1 MWAPPGLGASR
12 GRRLVRSTVPMG
24 TASEPLVIRH
34 TTAGSWEVLVGNR
47 GVLSPSSCAPAPASR
62 RCAARCLTSI
72 REGFPPHLTGCLKR
86 CCPPFA
92 SRQQPG
98 KAGRQPT
105 STSGEE
111 RPLVERAKRLGIF
124 SVDLLCPTP
133 ITRRCTK
140 PGHRAEKATS
150 PPIGWPVTHA
160 LQGSLSSR

>member
-1 MWAPPGLGASR
+1 MGSGLLR

-34 TTAGSWEVLVGNR
+34 TTAGSWEVLVGDR
-47 GVLSPSSCAPAPASR
+47 GVLSPSSCTPAQASR

-86 CCPPFA
+86 CRPPFA
-92 SRQQPG
+92 SRQHPG
-98 KAGRQPT
+98 RAGRQPT

-111 RPLVERAKRLGIF
+111 RPLGEWAKRLGFF

-140 PGHRAEKATS
+140 PGHRAEKAAS
-150 PPIGWPVTHA
+150 PPIGWPGTPA
-160 LQGSLSSR
+160 LQEGLSCR